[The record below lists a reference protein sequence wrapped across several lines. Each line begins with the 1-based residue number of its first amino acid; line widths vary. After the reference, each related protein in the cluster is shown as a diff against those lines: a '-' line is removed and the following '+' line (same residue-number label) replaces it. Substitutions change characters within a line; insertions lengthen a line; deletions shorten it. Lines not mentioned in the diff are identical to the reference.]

1 MGFEESFLLFLPK
14 TVSRDSNA
22 FDYSVAIPI
31 EVRIPHSL
39 HSWSNLCFQI
49 RREMKP
55 AKIADFGITEEF
67 GYLPAH
73 APALAL
79 SAGNE
84 EWDQFGRDIPKLL
97 MGTNFRSRVKALPE
111 FNINKLNGEA
121 EIQRAMLILSYI
133 GQSYQW
139 SENNPATVMPAN
151 LAIPWHQVGKL
162 VGRPPILS
170 YQSYASDN
178 WRRFDA
184 SGPIECG
191 NIGLLQCFLGGQDEE
206 WFILIHIEIEKKA
219 GKALKAI
226 EDAQNAVSEN
236 DADQLEVALT
246 NLRSALA
253 AMYEVLGRMP
263 ERCDPYIYFH
273 RVRPYIFGWRNNPS
287 LPDGVIYEG
296 VDEYQGVGQKFRGET
311 GAQSAIIPAMDAVLG
326 IDHER
331 DELREYLM
339 EMRMYMPPRHV
350 AFIEAVEAGP
360 SVRNFVTMAQR
371 LSLTTVFNDCV
382 ELVANFRAMHLEYA
396 GTYIH
401 AQAQA
406 TPGNPSAVGT
416 GGTPFM
422 TYLRKHRDET
432 KTQTLP

>member
-1 MGFEESFLLFLPK
+1 M
-14 TVSRDSNA
+14 SN
-22 FDYSVAIPI
+22 S
-31 EVRIPHSL
+31 
-39 HSWSNLCFQI
+39 
-49 RREMKP
+49 
-55 AKIADFGITEEF
+55 AKIADYGITEEF
-67 GYLPAH
+67 GYLPSYD
-73 APALAL
+73 PAQSL

-84 EWDQFGRDIPKLL
+84 EWDQFGKDLPKLL
-97 MGTNFRSRVKALPE
+97 MGTNFRKRVQALPK

-121 EIQRAMLILSYI
+121 EIQRAMLVLSYI
-133 GQSYQW
+133 GQAYQW
-139 SENNPATVMPAN
+139 SDNEAATVMPQV
-151 LAIPWHQVGKL
+151 LAKPWYEVGKL

-178 WRRFDA
+178 WRRFDKA
-184 SGPIECG
+184 GPIECG

-206 WFILIHIEIEKKA
+206 WFILIHIDIEKKA

-226 EDAQNAVSEN
+226 EEAQAAVVAQDAEKVEA
-236 DADQLEVALT
+236 ALIKM
-246 NLRSALA
+246 RAALS

-287 LPDGVIYEG
+287 LPDGVVYEG
-296 VDEYQGVGQKFRGET
+296 VDEYKGVGQKFRGET
-311 GAQSAIIPAMDAVLG
+311 GAQSAIIPAMDGVLG
-326 IDHER
+326 IEHEK

-339 EMRMYMPPRHV
+339 EMRTYMPPKHV
-350 AFIEAVEAGP
+350 AFIQAVEAGP
-360 SVRNFVTMAQR
+360 SVRNFVTTVKKS
-371 LSLTTVFNDCV
+371 SLTQVFNDCI

-422 TYLRKHRDET
+422 IYLRKHRDET
-432 KTQTLP
+432 KKQTV

>member
-1 MGFEESFLLFLPK
+1 ML
-14 TVSRDSNA
+14 
-22 FDYSVAIPI
+22 
-31 EVRIPHSL
+31 
-39 HSWSNLCFQI
+39 
-49 RREMKP
+49 KP
-55 AKIADFGITEEF
+55 AKIADYGITEEF

-73 APALAL
+73 DPAQSF

-84 EWDQFGRDIPKLL
+84 EWDQFGKDLPKLL
-97 MGTNFRSRVKALPE
+97 MGTNFRKRVQALPK
-111 FNINKLNGEA
+111 FNIDKLNGEA
-121 EIQRAMLILSYI
+121 EIQRAMLVLSYI
-133 GQSYQW
+133 GQAYQW
-139 SENNPATVMPAN
+139 SDNEAATVMPQV
-151 LAIPWHQVGKL
+151 LAKPWYEVGKL

-178 WRRFDA
+178 WRRFDKT
-184 SGPIECG
+184 GPIECG

-206 WFILIHIEIEKKA
+206 WFILIHIDIEKKA

-226 EDAQNAVSEN
+226 EEAQAAVVAQDAEKVEA
-236 DADQLEVALT
+236 ALIKMRAALT
-246 NLRSALA
+246 

-287 LPDGVIYEG
+287 LPDGVVYEG
-296 VDEYQGVGQKFRGET
+296 VDEYKGVGQKFRGET
-311 GAQSAIIPAMDAVLG
+311 GAQSAIIPAMDGVLG
-326 IDHER
+326 IEHEK

-339 EMRMYMPPRHV
+339 EMRTYMPPKHV
-350 AFIEAVEAGP
+350 AFIQAVEAGP
-360 SVRNFVTMAQR
+360 SVRNFVTTVKKS
-371 LSLTTVFNDCV
+371 SLTQVFNDCI

-422 TYLRKHRDET
+422 IYLRKHRDET
-432 KTQTLP
+432 KKQTV

>member
-1 MGFEESFLLFLPK
+1 
-14 TVSRDSNA
+14 
-22 FDYSVAIPI
+22 
-31 EVRIPHSL
+31 
-39 HSWSNLCFQI
+39 
-49 RREMKP
+49 MKP

-67 GYLPAH
+67 GYLPTYD
-73 APALAL
+73 PAQSL

-84 EWDQFGRDIPKLL
+84 EWDQFGKDLPKLL
-97 MGTNFRSRVKALPE
+97 MGTSFRSRVKALPK
-111 FNINKLNGEA
+111 FNIEKLSGEA
-121 EIQRAMLILSYI
+121 EVQRAMLILSYI
-133 GQSYQW
+133 GQAYQW
-139 SENNPATVMPAN
+139 SENTAAHVMPAN
-151 LAIPWHQVGKL
+151 LAMPWYEVGKL

-178 WRRFDA
+178 WRRFDKGGDIA
-184 SGPIECG
+184 CG

-226 EDAQNAVSEN
+226 EDAQHAVLEN
-236 DADQLEVALT
+236 DAEKVEAALIK
-246 NLRSALA
+246 LRNAIA

-296 VDEYQGVGQKFRGET
+296 VDEYKGVGQNFRGET
-311 GAQSAIIPAMDAVLG
+311 GAQSAIIPAMDGILG
-326 IDHER
+326 IEHER

-339 EMRMYMPPRHV
+339 EMRTYMPPKHV

-360 SVRNFVTMAQR
+360 SVRNFAISTKR
-371 LSLTTVFNDCV
+371 SSLTNVFNESV
-382 ELVANFRAMHLEYA
+382 ELVAKFRAMHLEYA

-432 KTQTLP
+432 KVQTI

>member
-1 MGFEESFLLFLPK
+1 
-14 TVSRDSNA
+14 
-22 FDYSVAIPI
+22 
-31 EVRIPHSL
+31 
-39 HSWSNLCFQI
+39 
-49 RREMKP
+49 MKP

-139 SENNPATVMPAN
+139 SENNPATLMPAN

-226 EDAQNAVSEN
+226 EDAQSAVSEN
-236 DADQLEVALT
+236 DADQLEIALT

-326 IDHER
+326 IDHEK

-360 SVRNFVTMAQR
+360 SVRNFVTITKRA
-371 LSLTTVFNDCV
+371 SLTTVFNDCV

>member
-1 MGFEESFLLFLPK
+1 
-14 TVSRDSNA
+14 
-22 FDYSVAIPI
+22 
-31 EVRIPHSL
+31 
-39 HSWSNLCFQI
+39 
-49 RREMKP
+49 MKP
-55 AKIADFGITEEF
+55 AKIADYGITEEF
-67 GYLPAH
+67 GYLPSYD
-73 APALAL
+73 PALSL
-79 SAGNE
+79 SPGNE
-84 EWDQFGRDIPKLL
+84 EWDQFGKDLPKLL
-97 MGTNFRSRVKALPE
+97 MGTNFRQRVKNLPQ
-111 FNINKLNGEA
+111 FNIGKLNGEA
-121 EIQRAMLILSYI
+121 EIQRAMLVLSYI
-133 GQSYQW
+133 GQAYQW
-139 SENNPATVMPAN
+139 SENEAATVMPAV
-151 LAIPWHQVGKL
+151 LAKPWYEVGQL

-178 WRRFDA
+178 WRRFDK

-226 EDAQNAVSEN
+226 EQAQEAVLSGDVEKVE
-236 DADQLEVALT
+236 AALIKLRTALT
-246 NLRSALA
+246 

-287 LPDGVIYEG
+287 LPDGVVYEG
-296 VDEYQGVGQKFRGET
+296 VDQYKGVGQKFRGET
-311 GAQSAIIPAMDAVLG
+311 GAQSAIIPAMDGVLG
-326 IDHER
+326 IEHEK

-339 EMRMYMPPRHV
+339 EMRTYMPPAHV
-350 AFIEAVEAGP
+350 AFIQAVEAGP
-360 SVRNFVTMAQR
+360 SVRNFVTSTKKN
-371 LSLTTVFNDCV
+371 SLTELFNDCV

-422 TYLRKHRDET
+422 VYLRKHRDET
-432 KTQTLP
+432 KQQTI

>member
-1 MGFEESFLLFLPK
+1 MRML
-14 TVSRDSNA
+14 
-22 FDYSVAIPI
+22 
-31 EVRIPHSL
+31 
-39 HSWSNLCFQI
+39 
-49 RREMKP
+49 KP
-55 AKIADFGITEEF
+55 AKIADYGITEEF

-73 APALAL
+73 DPAQSL

-84 EWDQFGRDIPKLL
+84 EWDQFGKDLPKLL
-97 MGTNFRSRVKALPE
+97 MGTNFRKRVQALPK
-111 FNINKLNGEA
+111 FNIDKLNGEA
-121 EIQRAMLILSYI
+121 EIQRAMLVLSYI
-133 GQSYQW
+133 GQAYQW
-139 SENNPATVMPAN
+139 SDNEAATVMPQV
-151 LAIPWHQVGKL
+151 LAKPWYEVGKL

-178 WRRFDA
+178 WRRFDKTA
-184 SGPIECG
+184 PIECG

-206 WFILIHIEIEKKA
+206 WFILIHIDIEKKA

-226 EDAQNAVSEN
+226 EEAQAAVVAQDAEKVEA
-236 DADQLEVALT
+236 ALIKM
-246 NLRSALA
+246 RAALS

-287 LPDGVIYEG
+287 LPDGVVYEG
-296 VDEYQGVGQKFRGET
+296 VDEYKGVGQKFRGET
-311 GAQSAIIPAMDAVLG
+311 GAQSAIIPAMDGVLG
-326 IDHER
+326 IEHER

-339 EMRMYMPPRHV
+339 EMRTYMPPKHV
-350 AFIEAVEAGP
+350 AFIQAVEAGP
-360 SVRNFVTMAQR
+360 SVRNFVTTIKKS
-371 LSLTTVFNDCV
+371 SLTQVFNDCI

-422 TYLRKHRDET
+422 IYLRKHRDET
-432 KTQTLP
+432 KKQTV

>member
-1 MGFEESFLLFLPK
+1 
-14 TVSRDSNA
+14 
-22 FDYSVAIPI
+22 
-31 EVRIPHSL
+31 
-39 HSWSNLCFQI
+39 
-49 RREMKP
+49 MKP

-67 GYLPAH
+67 GYLPTYD
-73 APALAL
+73 PAQSL

-84 EWDQFGRDIPKLL
+84 EWDQFGKDLPKLL
-97 MGTNFRSRVKALPE
+97 MGTSFRSRVKALPK
-111 FNINKLNGEA
+111 FNIEKLSGEA
-121 EIQRAMLILSYI
+121 EVQRAMLILSYI
-133 GQSYQW
+133 GQAYQW
-139 SENNPATVMPAN
+139 SENTAAHVMPAN
-151 LAIPWHQVGKL
+151 LAMPWYEVGKL

-178 WRRFDA
+178 WRRFDKGGDIA
-184 SGPIECG
+184 CG

-226 EDAQNAVSEN
+226 EDAQHAVLEN
-236 DADQLEVALT
+236 DAEKVEAALIK
-246 NLRSALA
+246 LRNALA

-296 VDEYQGVGQKFRGET
+296 VDEYKGVGQNFRGET
-311 GAQSAIIPAMDAVLG
+311 GAQSAIIPAMDGILG
-326 IDHER
+326 IEHER

-339 EMRMYMPPRHV
+339 EMRTYMPPKHV

-360 SVRNFVTMAQR
+360 SVRNFAISAKR
-371 LSLTTVFNDCV
+371 SSLTNVFNESV
-382 ELVANFRAMHLEYA
+382 ELVAKFRAMHLEYA

-432 KTQTLP
+432 KVQTI

>member
-1 MGFEESFLLFLPK
+1 
-14 TVSRDSNA
+14 
-22 FDYSVAIPI
+22 
-31 EVRIPHSL
+31 
-39 HSWSNLCFQI
+39 
-49 RREMKP
+49 MKP
-55 AKIADFGITEEF
+55 ARISDFGITEEF

-73 APALAL
+73 APAQAL

-97 MGTNFRSRVKALPE
+97 MGTDFRSRVKALPE

-139 SENNPATVMPAN
+139 SENKPATVMPAN

-170 YQSYASDN
+170 YQSYAADN

-206 WFILIHIEIEKKA
+206 WFILIHIDIEKKA

-226 EDAQNAVSEN
+226 EDAQSAVSNN

-246 NLRSALA
+246 NLRNALA

-360 SVRNFVTMAQR
+360 SVRNFVAIAKR
-371 LSLTTVFNDCV
+371 ASLTTVFNDCV

-432 KTQTLP
+432 KKQTLP

>member
-1 MGFEESFLLFLPK
+1 
-14 TVSRDSNA
+14 
-22 FDYSVAIPI
+22 
-31 EVRIPHSL
+31 
-39 HSWSNLCFQI
+39 
-49 RREMKP
+49 MKP

-73 APALAL
+73 APALTL

-111 FNINKLNGEA
+111 FNISKLNGEA
-121 EIQRAMLILSYI
+121 EVQRAMLILSYI

-246 NLRSALA
+246 NLRRALA

-326 IDHER
+326 IEHER

-360 SVRNFVTMAQR
+360 SVRNFVATAKR
-371 LSLTTVFNDCV
+371 ASLTTVFNDCV

>member
-1 MGFEESFLLFLPK
+1 
-14 TVSRDSNA
+14 
-22 FDYSVAIPI
+22 
-31 EVRIPHSL
+31 
-39 HSWSNLCFQI
+39 
-49 RREMKP
+49 MKP

-67 GYLPAH
+67 GYLPTYD
-73 APALAL
+73 PAQSL

-84 EWDQFGRDIPKLL
+84 EWDQFGKDLPKLL
-97 MGTNFRSRVKALPE
+97 MGTSFRSRVKALPK
-111 FNINKLNGEA
+111 FNIEKLSGEA
-121 EIQRAMLILSYI
+121 EVQRAMLILSYI
-133 GQSYQW
+133 GQAYQW
-139 SENNPATVMPAN
+139 SENTAAHVMPAN
-151 LAIPWHQVGKL
+151 LAMPWYEVGKL

-178 WRRFDA
+178 WRRFDKGGDIA
-184 SGPIECG
+184 CG

-226 EDAQNAVSEN
+226 EDAQHAVLEN
-236 DADQLEVALT
+236 DAERVETALIK
-246 NLRSALA
+246 LRNALA

-296 VDEYQGVGQKFRGET
+296 IDEYKGVGQNFRGET
-311 GAQSAIIPAMDAVLG
+311 GAQSAIIPAMDGILG
-326 IDHER
+326 IEHER

-339 EMRMYMPPRHV
+339 EMRTYMPPKHV

-360 SVRNFVTMAQR
+360 SVRNFAISTKR
-371 LSLTTVFNDCV
+371 SSLTNVFNESV
-382 ELVANFRAMHLEYA
+382 ELVAKFRAMHLEYA

-432 KTQTLP
+432 KVQTI

>member
-1 MGFEESFLLFLPK
+1 ML
-14 TVSRDSNA
+14 
-22 FDYSVAIPI
+22 
-31 EVRIPHSL
+31 
-39 HSWSNLCFQI
+39 
-49 RREMKP
+49 KP
-55 AKIADFGITEEF
+55 AKIADYGITEEF

-73 APALAL
+73 DPAQSL

-84 EWDQFGRDIPKLL
+84 EWDQFGKDLPKLL
-97 MGTNFRSRVKALPE
+97 MGTNFRKRVQALPK
-111 FNINKLNGEA
+111 FNIDKLNGEA
-121 EIQRAMLILSYI
+121 EIQRAMLVLSYI
-133 GQSYQW
+133 GQAYQW
-139 SENNPATVMPAN
+139 SDNEAATVMPQV
-151 LAIPWHQVGKL
+151 LAKPWYEVGKL

-178 WRRFDA
+178 WRRFDKA
-184 SGPIECG
+184 GPIECG

-206 WFILIHIEIEKKA
+206 WFILIHIDIEKKA

-226 EDAQNAVSEN
+226 EEAQAAVVAQDAEKVEA
-236 DADQLEVALT
+236 ALIKM
-246 NLRSALA
+246 RAALS

-287 LPDGVIYEG
+287 LPDGVVYEG
-296 VDEYQGVGQKFRGET
+296 VDEYKGVGQKFRGET
-311 GAQSAIIPAMDAVLG
+311 GAQSAIIPAMDGVLG
-326 IDHER
+326 IEHEK

-339 EMRMYMPPRHV
+339 EMRTYMPPKHV
-350 AFIEAVEAGP
+350 AFIQAVEAGP
-360 SVRNFVTMAQR
+360 SVRNFVTTVKKS
-371 LSLTTVFNDCV
+371 SLTQVFNDCI

-422 TYLRKHRDET
+422 IYLRKHRDET
-432 KTQTLP
+432 KKQTV

>member
-1 MGFEESFLLFLPK
+1 M
-14 TVSRDSNA
+14 N
-22 FDYSVAIPI
+22 
-31 EVRIPHSL
+31 
-39 HSWSNLCFQI
+39 
-49 RREMKP
+49 P
-55 AKIADFGITEEF
+55 AKIADYGITEEF

-73 APALAL
+73 DPAQSL

-84 EWDQFGRDIPKLL
+84 EWDQFGKDLPKLL
-97 MGTNFRSRVKALPE
+97 MGTNFRKRVQALPK
-111 FNINKLNGEA
+111 FNIDKLNGEA
-121 EIQRAMLILSYI
+121 QIQRAMLVLSYI
-133 GQSYQW
+133 GQAYQW
-139 SENNPATVMPAN
+139 SDNEAATVMPQV
-151 LAIPWHQVGKL
+151 LAKPWYEVGKL

-178 WRRFDA
+178 WRRFDKT
-184 SGPIECG
+184 GPIECG

-206 WFILIHIEIEKKA
+206 WFILIHIDIEKKA

-226 EDAQNAVSEN
+226 EEAQAAVVAQDAEKVEA
-236 DADQLEVALT
+236 ALIKM
-246 NLRSALA
+246 RAALS

-287 LPDGVIYEG
+287 LPDGVVYEG
-296 VDEYQGVGQKFRGET
+296 VDEYKGVGQKFRGET
-311 GAQSAIIPAMDAVLG
+311 GAQSAIIPAMDGVLG
-326 IDHER
+326 IEHEK

-339 EMRMYMPPRHV
+339 EMRTYMPPKHV
-350 AFIEAVEAGP
+350 AFIQAVEAGP
-360 SVRNFVTMAQR
+360 SVRNFVTTIKR
-371 LSLTTVFNDCV
+371 SSLTQVFNDCI

-422 TYLRKHRDET
+422 IYLRKHRDET
-432 KTQTLP
+432 KKQTV

>member
-1 MGFEESFLLFLPK
+1 
-14 TVSRDSNA
+14 
-22 FDYSVAIPI
+22 
-31 EVRIPHSL
+31 
-39 HSWSNLCFQI
+39 
-49 RREMKP
+49 MKP
-55 AKIADFGITEEF
+55 AKIADYGITEEY
-67 GYLPAH
+67 GYLPSYD
-73 APALAL
+73 PAQSL
-79 SAGNE
+79 SPGNE
-84 EWDQFGRDIPKLL
+84 EWDQFGKDLPKLL
-97 MGTNFRSRVKALPE
+97 MGTNFRQRVKALPQ

-121 EIQRAMLILSYI
+121 EVQRAMLVLSYI
-133 GQSYQW
+133 GQAYQW
-139 SENNPATVMPAN
+139 SENEAATVMPAV
-151 LAIPWHQVGKL
+151 LAKPWYEVGKL

-178 WRRFDA
+178 WRRFDK
-184 SGPIECG
+184 SGVIECG

-226 EDAQNAVSEN
+226 EQAQEAVVLADAEKVEA
-236 DADQLEVALT
+236 ALVK
-246 NLRSALA
+246 LRSALA

-296 VDEYQGVGQKFRGET
+296 VDHYKGVGQKFRGET
-311 GAQSAIIPAMDAVLG
+311 GAQSAIIPAMDGVLG
-326 IDHER
+326 IEHEK

-339 EMRMYMPPRHV
+339 EMRTYMPPAHV
-350 AFIEAVEAGP
+350 AFIQAVEAGP
-360 SVRNFVTMAQR
+360 SVRDFVTSTKKR
-371 LSLTTVFNDCV
+371 SLTEVFNDCI

-422 TYLRKHRDET
+422 VYLRKHRDET
-432 KTQTLP
+432 KQQTI

>member
-1 MGFEESFLLFLPK
+1 
-14 TVSRDSNA
+14 
-22 FDYSVAIPI
+22 
-31 EVRIPHSL
+31 
-39 HSWSNLCFQI
+39 
-49 RREMKP
+49 MKP

-67 GYLPAH
+67 GYLPTYD
-73 APALAL
+73 PAQSL

-84 EWDQFGRDIPKLL
+84 EWDQFGKDLPKLL
-97 MGTNFRSRVKALPE
+97 MGTSFRSRVKALPK
-111 FNINKLNGEA
+111 FNIEKLSGEA
-121 EIQRAMLILSYI
+121 EVQRAMLILSYI
-133 GQSYQW
+133 GQAYQW
-139 SENNPATVMPAN
+139 SENTAAHVMPAN
-151 LAIPWHQVGKL
+151 LAMPWYEVGKL

-178 WRRFDA
+178 WRRFDKGGDIA
-184 SGPIECG
+184 CG

-226 EDAQNAVSEN
+226 EDAQHAVLEN
-236 DADQLEVALT
+236 DAEKVEAALIK
-246 NLRSALA
+246 LRNALA
-253 AMYEVLGRMP
+253 AMYEFLGRMP

-296 VDEYQGVGQKFRGET
+296 VDEYKGVGQNFRGET
-311 GAQSAIIPAMDAVLG
+311 GAQSAIIPAMDGILG
-326 IDHER
+326 IEHER

-339 EMRMYMPPRHV
+339 EMRTYMPPKHV

-360 SVRNFVTMAQR
+360 SVRNFAISAKR
-371 LSLTTVFNDCV
+371 SSLTNVFNESV
-382 ELVANFRAMHLEYA
+382 ELVAKFRAMHLEYA

-432 KTQTLP
+432 KVQTI

>member
-1 MGFEESFLLFLPK
+1 
-14 TVSRDSNA
+14 VN
-22 FDYSVAIPI
+22 
-31 EVRIPHSL
+31 
-39 HSWSNLCFQI
+39 
-49 RREMKP
+49 P
-55 AKIADFGITEEF
+55 AKIADYGITEEF
-67 GYLPAH
+67 GYLPSYD
-73 APALAL
+73 PAQSL

-84 EWDQFGRDIPKLL
+84 EWDQFGKDLPKLL
-97 MGTNFRSRVKALPE
+97 MGSDFRKRVNALPK
-111 FNINKLNGEA
+111 FNIDKLNGEA
-121 EIQRAMLILSYI
+121 QIQRAMLVLSYI
-133 GQSYQW
+133 GQAYQW
-139 SENNPATVMPAN
+139 SDNKAATVMPEV
-151 LAIPWHQVGKL
+151 LAKPWYEVGKL

-178 WRRFDA
+178 WRRFDKT
-184 SGPIECG
+184 GPIECG

-206 WFILIHIEIEKKA
+206 WFILIHIDIEKKA

-226 EDAQNAVSEN
+226 EQAQTAVVAQDAEKVEA
-236 DADQLEVALT
+236 ALIKMRAALT
-246 NLRSALA
+246 

-287 LPDGVIYEG
+287 LPDGVVYEG
-296 VDEYQGVGQKFRGET
+296 VDEYKGVGQKFRGET
-311 GAQSAIIPAMDAVLG
+311 GAQSAIIPAMDGVLG
-326 IDHER
+326 IEHEK

-339 EMRMYMPPRHV
+339 EMRTYMPPKHV
-350 AFIEAVEAGP
+350 AFIQAVEAGP
-360 SVRNFVTMAQR
+360 SVRNFVTTIKKS
-371 LSLTTVFNDCV
+371 SLTQVFNDCI

-422 TYLRKHRDET
+422 IYLRKHRDET
-432 KTQTLP
+432 KKQTV

>member
-1 MGFEESFLLFLPK
+1 
-14 TVSRDSNA
+14 
-22 FDYSVAIPI
+22 
-31 EVRIPHSL
+31 
-39 HSWSNLCFQI
+39 
-49 RREMKP
+49 MKP

-67 GYLPAH
+67 GYLPTYD
-73 APALAL
+73 PAQSL

-84 EWDQFGRDIPKLL
+84 EWDQFGKDLPKLL
-97 MGTNFRSRVKALPE
+97 MGTSFRSRVKALPK
-111 FNINKLNGEA
+111 FNIEKLSGEA
-121 EIQRAMLILSYI
+121 EVQRAMLILSYI
-133 GQSYQW
+133 GQAYQW
-139 SENNPATVMPAN
+139 SENTAAHVMPAN
-151 LAIPWHQVGKL
+151 LAMPWYEVGKL

-178 WRRFDA
+178 WRRFDKGGDIA
-184 SGPIECG
+184 CG

-226 EDAQNAVSEN
+226 EDAQHAVLEN
-236 DADQLEVALT
+236 DAEKVEAALIK
-246 NLRSALA
+246 LRNALA

-296 VDEYQGVGQKFRGET
+296 VDEYKGIGQNFRGET
-311 GAQSAIIPAMDAVLG
+311 GAQSAIIPAMDGILG
-326 IDHER
+326 IEHER

-339 EMRMYMPPRHV
+339 EMRTYMPPKHV

-360 SVRNFVTMAQR
+360 SVRNFAISTKR
-371 LSLTTVFNDCV
+371 SSLTNVFNESV
-382 ELVANFRAMHLEYA
+382 ELVAKFRAMHLEYA

-432 KTQTLP
+432 KVQTI

>member
-1 MGFEESFLLFLPK
+1 
-14 TVSRDSNA
+14 
-22 FDYSVAIPI
+22 
-31 EVRIPHSL
+31 
-39 HSWSNLCFQI
+39 
-49 RREMKP
+49 MKP
-55 AKIADFGITEEF
+55 AKIADYGITEEF
-67 GYLPAH
+67 GYLPSYD
-73 APALAL
+73 PALSL
-79 SAGNE
+79 SPGNE
-84 EWDQFGRDIPKLL
+84 EWDQFGKDLPKLL
-97 MGTNFRSRVKALPE
+97 MGTNFRQRVKNLPQ
-111 FNINKLNGEA
+111 FNIGKLNGEA
-121 EIQRAMLILSYI
+121 EIQRAMLVLSYI
-133 GQSYQW
+133 GQAYQW
-139 SENNPATVMPAN
+139 SENEAATVMPAV
-151 LAIPWHQVGKL
+151 LAKPWYEVGQL

-178 WRRFDA
+178 WRRFDK

-226 EDAQNAVSEN
+226 EQAQEAVVSGDAEKVEA
-236 DADQLEVALT
+236 ALIKLRTALT
-246 NLRSALA
+246 

-287 LPDGVIYEG
+287 LPDGVVYEG
-296 VDEYQGVGQKFRGET
+296 VDQYKGVGQKFRGET
-311 GAQSAIIPAMDAVLG
+311 GAQSAIIPAMDGVLG
-326 IDHER
+326 IEHEK

-339 EMRMYMPPRHV
+339 EMRTYMPPAHV
-350 AFIEAVEAGP
+350 AFIQAVEAGP
-360 SVRNFVTMAQR
+360 SVRNFVTSTKKN
-371 LSLTTVFNDCV
+371 SLTELFNDCV

-422 TYLRKHRDET
+422 VYLRKHRDET
-432 KTQTLP
+432 KQQTI

>member
-1 MGFEESFLLFLPK
+1 
-14 TVSRDSNA
+14 
-22 FDYSVAIPI
+22 
-31 EVRIPHSL
+31 
-39 HSWSNLCFQI
+39 
-49 RREMKP
+49 MK
-55 AKIADFGITEEF
+55 AVKISDFGITEEF
-67 GYLPAH
+67 GYLPAYE
-73 APALAL
+73 PAQSL

-84 EWDQFGRDIPKLL
+84 EWDQYGKDLPKLL
-97 MGTNFRSRVKALPE
+97 MGTNFRARVRALPS
-111 FNINKLNGEA
+111 FNVAALKGEA
-121 EIQRAMLILSYI
+121 EIQRAMLVLSYI
-133 GQSYQW
+133 GQAYQW
-139 SENNPATVMPAN
+139 SENSAATLMPSN
-151 LAIPWHQVGKL
+151 LAKPWFEVGKL

-178 WRRFDA
+178 WRRFDK

-226 EDAQNAVSEN
+226 EDAQAAVVGN
-236 DADQLEVALT
+236 DADQVENALT
-246 NLRSALA
+246 NLRTALA
-253 AMYEVLGRMP
+253 AMYAVLDRMP

-296 VDEYQGVGQKFRGET
+296 VDEYKGIGQKFRGET
-311 GAQSAIIPAMDAVLG
+311 GAQSAIIPAMDGVLG
-326 IDHER
+326 IEHER
-331 DELREYLM
+331 DELRGYLM
-339 EMRMYMPPRHV
+339 EMRTYMPPKHV

-360 SVRNFVTMAQR
+360 SVRNFVTSAQCS
-371 LSLTTVFNDCV
+371 SLTSVFNECV

-396 GTYIH
+396 GRYIH

-432 KTQTLP
+432 KKQTL

>member
-1 MGFEESFLLFLPK
+1 
-14 TVSRDSNA
+14 
-22 FDYSVAIPI
+22 
-31 EVRIPHSL
+31 
-39 HSWSNLCFQI
+39 
-49 RREMKP
+49 MKA

-67 GYLPAH
+67 GYLPTYD
-73 APALAL
+73 PAQSL
-79 SAGNE
+79 SPGNE
-84 EWDQFGRDIPKLL
+84 EWDQVGKDLPKLL
-97 MGTNFRSRVKALPE
+97 MGTDFRSRIKALPK
-111 FNINKLNGEA
+111 FNIDKLKGEA
-121 EIQRAMLILSYI
+121 EIQRAMLVLSYI
-133 GQSYQW
+133 GQAYQW
-139 SENNPATVMPAN
+139 SDNSPATVMPVN
-151 LAIPWHQVGKL
+151 LAIPWYEVGKL

-178 WRRFDA
+178 WRRFDKN
-184 SGPIECG
+184 GPIECG

-206 WFILIHIEIEKKA
+206 WFILIHIDIEKKA

-226 EDAQNAVSEN
+226 EEAQLAVLEN
-236 DADQLEVALT
+236 DAEKVEAALIK
-246 NLRSALA
+246 LRTSLA
-253 AMYEVLGRMP
+253 AMYQVLGRMP

-287 LPDGVIYEG
+287 LPDGVVYEG
-296 VDEYQGVGQKFRGET
+296 VDEYKGVGQKFRGET
-311 GAQSAIIPAMDAVLG
+311 GAQSAIIPAMDGVLG
-326 IDHER
+326 IEHER

-339 EMRMYMPPRHV
+339 EMRTYMPPKHV
-350 AFIEAVEAGP
+350 GFIEAVEAGP
-360 SVRNFVTMAQR
+360 SVRNFVTTTAR
-371 LSLTTVFNDCV
+371 AGLTSVFNECV

-432 KTQTLP
+432 KKQTV

>member
-1 MGFEESFLLFLPK
+1 
-14 TVSRDSNA
+14 
-22 FDYSVAIPI
+22 
-31 EVRIPHSL
+31 
-39 HSWSNLCFQI
+39 
-49 RREMKP
+49 MKP

-139 SENNPATVMPAN
+139 SENNPATLMPAN

-226 EDAQNAVSEN
+226 EDAQSAVSEN
-236 DADQLEVALT
+236 DADQLEAALT

-360 SVRNFVTMAQR
+360 SVRNFVTIAKR
-371 LSLTTVFNDCV
+371 ASLTTAFNDCV

>member
-1 MGFEESFLLFLPK
+1 MRMS
-14 TVSRDSNA
+14 
-22 FDYSVAIPI
+22 
-31 EVRIPHSL
+31 
-39 HSWSNLCFQI
+39 
-49 RREMKP
+49 KP
-55 AKIADFGITEEF
+55 AKIADYGITEEF

-73 APALAL
+73 DPAQSL

-84 EWDQFGRDIPKLL
+84 EWDQFGKDLPKLL
-97 MGTNFRSRVKALPE
+97 MGTNFRKRVQALPK
-111 FNINKLNGEA
+111 FNIDKLNGEA
-121 EIQRAMLILSYI
+121 EIQRAMLVLSYI
-133 GQSYQW
+133 GQAYQW
-139 SENNPATVMPAN
+139 SDNEAATVMPQV
-151 LAIPWHQVGKL
+151 LAKPWYEVGKL

-178 WRRFDA
+178 WRRFDQA
-184 SGPIECG
+184 GPIECG

-206 WFILIHIEIEKKA
+206 WFILIHIDIEKKA

-226 EDAQNAVSEN
+226 EEAQAAVVAQDGEKVE
-236 DADQLEVALT
+236 AALIKMRAALT
-246 NLRSALA
+246 

-287 LPDGVIYEG
+287 LPDGVVYEG
-296 VDEYQGVGQKFRGET
+296 VDEYKGVGQKFRGET
-311 GAQSAIIPAMDAVLG
+311 GAQSAIIPAMDGVLG
-326 IDHER
+326 IEHEK

-339 EMRMYMPPRHV
+339 EMRTYMPPKHV
-350 AFIEAVEAGP
+350 AFIQAVEAGP
-360 SVRNFVTMAQR
+360 SVRNFVTTIKKS
-371 LSLTTVFNDCV
+371 SLTQVFNDCI

-422 TYLRKHRDET
+422 IYLRKHRDET
-432 KTQTLP
+432 KKQTV